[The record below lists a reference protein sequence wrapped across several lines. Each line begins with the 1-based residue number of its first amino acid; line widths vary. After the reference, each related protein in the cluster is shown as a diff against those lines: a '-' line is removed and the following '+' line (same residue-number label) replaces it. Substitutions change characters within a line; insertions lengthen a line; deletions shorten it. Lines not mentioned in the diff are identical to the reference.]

1 MSAPLRLRYPTEPS
15 SPNAVPAETT
25 PLQMPPETSARGVGT
40 ETDVDPSSPPELD
53 RARALMHQQQ
63 ARSTAFASVQAL
75 FQDPAW
81 DILLALFVAYEEGA
95 PLTIDAVRAATG
107 LSEVTI
113 RRWLLT
119 LEHRGLI
126 TCWPQSEPLSRRS
139 LGLTDDALTM
149 MLHFLQEI

>member
-25 PLQMPPETSARGVGT
+25 PPQLPPETSARGVGT

-75 FQDPAW
+75 F
-81 DILLALFVAYEEGA
+81 
-95 PLTIDAVRAATG
+95 
-107 LSEVTI
+107 
-113 RRWLLT
+113 
-119 LEHRGLI
+119 
-126 TCWPQSEPLSRRS
+126 
-139 LGLTDDALTM
+139 
-149 MLHFLQEI
+149 

>member
-1 MSAPLRLRYPTEPS
+1 MSAPLRLRYPTQPPS
-15 SPNAVPAETT
+15 PHAVP
-25 PLQMPPETSARGVGT
+25 
-40 ETDVDPSSPPELD
+40 DVDASPPPELD
-53 RARALMHQQQ
+53 RARALMHQQK
-63 ARSTAFASVQAL
+63 ARSTAFASVQTL

-81 DILLALFVAYEEGA
+81 DILLALFVAYEEGT
-95 PLTIDAVRAATG
+95 PLTIHAVRAATG

-126 TCWPQSEPLSRRS
+126 TCWPQSAALSQRS